1 MSTGNKVMGAIV
13 ATVMSEAF
21 QRAQKLRAVPSNLK
35 KRTEALGKEITKAK
49 LKRLTLEGKTQA
61 EVARL
66 YGLTDTQM
74 RAVYVHHK
82 IIEE

>member
-1 MSTGNKVMGAIV
+1 MDSIV
-13 ATVMSEAF
+13 ATTMSEAF
-21 QRAQKLRAVPSNLK
+21 QRAQKLREVPSNLK
-35 KRTEALGKEITKAK
+35 KRTEALGKEITKTK
-49 LKRLTLEGKTQA
+49 LKRLILKGKTQA